1 MNAIPP
7 KSENEKPKSEPKIT
21 QTRAPILATRL
32 GRGRLGGSTICD
44 FLVQR
49 ARIAGRPVTVAD
61 GDLLNPTLAGLYPPG
76 APGEATRPKSA
87 QPAHVGEWIEDLVHQ
102 MMQTRT
108 SAVLDL
114 GGGNSALAD
123 LEHDLPLMGFCEEAG
138 VTCLP
143 LYFCGPEKDD
153 FDHIVALHEA
163 GHFRGPRSI
172 LFFNESLMRA
182 GQTAVEAF
190 GPILRRPEMADMTRQ
205 GVKIVHIPRLSCLTS
220 MRATGLSFHDA
231 ASNKPDR
238 NGQPMPPMRQFMVKT
253 WMRRME
259 EAFVEDGVAEWLP

>member
-102 MMQTRT
+102 MMQTSTTRWKNGPYLGV
-108 SAVLDL
+108 SHAARGFPVLVHL
-114 GGGNSALAD
+114 KGLAR
-123 LEHDLPLMGFCEEAG
+123 
-138 VTCLP
+138 V
-143 LYFCGPEKDD
+143 
-153 FDHIVALHEA
+153 
-163 GHFRGPRSI
+163 
-172 LFFNESLMRA
+172 
-182 GQTAVEAF
+182 
-190 GPILRRPEMADMTRQ
+190 
-205 GVKIVHIPRLSCLTS
+205 RL
-220 MRATGLSFHDA
+220 
-231 ASNKPDR
+231 K
-238 NGQPMPPMRQFMVKT
+238 
-253 WMRRME
+253 
-259 EAFVEDGVAEWLP
+259 